1 MTERD
6 SVGPDTLGKLDGSDG
21 QSDTPQYVFV
31 SEQDQ
36 RSTRSHAMREHWKQR
51 RRGLENRRQKR
62 RSPTVRRL
70 MPSGTSSGSSTPRAT
85 PASDRMRYINEEQE
99 LRLGT
104 PPTAL
109 DGIPLQLLSG
119 MNHALSCSR
128 LDPFDMF
135 PVKLTPE
142 HHKLLHHWL
151 ITYSTMMFENM
162 PMSFFNPM
170 RDVWF
175 PLDLSNAASFNAI
188 LAHAAAHLARMRGRK
203 TSNEA
208 LKFKREAIRIVNQ
221 WINIPDRALSDDV
234 FAAVLRLLT
243 YERYWGTE
251 AEWRVHRRG
260 LEQMIEARGGFAAL
274 ESNWRLGLA
283 LYLVSLMHKPS
294 WFDSSNRIWELS
306 GQPHLHPVL
315 SSQENLDRVRCLWLI
330 SIVQDLRT
338 FMNTCPQSNLHGL
351 GAHGSIRDAMRLV
364 EMDFEQDGTSSPND
378 SHMNN
383 REYSRLACIFFICVL
398 VQSSASVPD
407 GSPGEESWSDMAR
420 MDAYLDLNWQLW
432 QGGVEDLYTII
443 FQHDYEF
450 PDKAQKAD
458 YVLNLTNVL
467 GSRSLQA
474 RRGVERCLL
483 HMLCPKSGSPA
494 ADADCDWSPDELL
507 STLRGM

>member
-1 MTERD
+1 MLKHPSLPSSPSMTDHASNGHGD
-6 SVGPDTLGKLDGSDG
+6 S
-21 QSDTPQYVFV
+21 PQFVFV

-36 RSTRSHAMREHWKQR
+36 KSTRSHAMREHWKQR
-51 RRGLENRRQKR
+51 RRGRPKR
-62 RSPTVRRL
+62 ASPTVRRL
-70 MPSGTSSGSSTPRAT
+70 MPSTPRAT
-85 PASDRMRYINEEQE
+85 SASPKS
-99 LRLGT
+99 T
-104 PPTAL
+104 L
-109 DGIPLQLLSG
+109 DGVPLQLLSG
-119 MNHALSCSR
+119 LNHALSCSR

-135 PVKLTPE
+135 PVRLTPQ
-142 HHKLLHHWL
+142 HHQLLHHWL
-151 ITYSTMMFENM
+151 ITYSAMMFENM
-162 PMSFFNPM
+162 PMSLFNPM

-203 TSNEA
+203 SSSDA

-221 WINIPDRALSDDV
+221 WINMPDRALSDDV

-260 LEQMIEARGGFAAL
+260 LGQMIEARGGFTAL
-274 ESNWRLGLA
+274 ESNWRLELA

-306 GQPHLHPVL
+306 AQPHHHAVL
-315 SSQENLDRVRCLWLI
+315 SNQQTLDRVRCLWLI

-338 FMNTCPQSNLHGL
+338 FMNTCPPQLPMHGL
-351 GAHGSIRDAMRLV
+351 GPHGAIREAMRLV
-364 EMDFEQDGTSSPND
+364 EMDFERAQSPSSPDNTT
-378 SHMNN
+378 HMDH

-398 VQSSASVPD
+398 VQSSASLSSPD
-407 GSPGEESWSDMAR
+407 PSCSDMAR
-420 MDAYLDLNWQLW
+420 MDAHLDLSRQSWQASV
-432 QGGVEDLYTII
+432 QALYTTI
-443 FQHDYEF
+443 FQHEYDLAN
-450 PDKAQKAD
+450 KAQKAD

-467 GSRSLQA
+467 GSRSIQA

-483 HMLCPKSGSPA
+483 HMLCPKSGSLA
-494 ADADCDWSPDELL
+494 ADQDCDWTPDELL